1 MNGGRIAMRLTGR
14 ERILTVLRR
23 QEPDVVPHM
32 ELWFSPVVVEKI
44 LPGGSIEDLTE
55 YLDIDG
61 IAYYT
66 VSMEK
71 YEVLDKS
78 KGLIRDKWGVVKR
91 DTGQTTPHPIEA
103 PIKSE
108 KDIDTYMPPDPDDP
122 SIYEPLQR
130 MVKRFKGE
138 RAIVAIIEQPFMRV
152 SEIRGAEDH
161 FMDMIINPNLIHRL
175 NEIVVE
181 HHLKVIKNFVE
192 IGADVI
198 GFGGDLATKDGP
210 MASPRHLEK
219 FGVAALG
226 KLVQFAHGRGLP
238 CILHSDGNIMP
249 IMELLLATGGI
260 DGLHPIDPV
269 AGLDIGVVKEKYG
282 DRVCLI
288 GSIDCGP
295 LMMWGTKE
303 QVRQAVKDNIRKA
316 GKGGGLIAASSH
328 SIQPK
333 ANPENYIEM
342 VRAIRD
348 YGRYPLSLD

>member
-1 MNGGRIAMRLTGR
+1 MQRLSGRD
-14 ERILTVLRR
+14 RILTALRR

-32 ELWFSPVVVEKI
+32 ELWLNPIVAEKI
-44 LPGGSIEDLTE
+44 LPGGSIEELTE

-71 YEVLDKS
+71 YDILDES
-78 KGLIRDKWGVVKR
+78 KGIIRDKWGVIKR

-108 KDIDTYMPPDPDDP
+108 KDLESYDPPDPDDP
-122 SIYEPLQR
+122 SRYEPLKK
-130 MVKRFKGE
+130 MVERFKGE
-138 RAIVAIIEQPFMRV
+138 RAVVAIIEQPFMRV
-152 SEIRGAEDH
+152 NELRGAEDH
-161 FMDMIINPNLIHRL
+161 FIDMITNPDLILQL
-175 NEIVVE
+175 NAIVVE
-181 HHLKVIKNFVE
+181 HHLKALNNFVE
-192 IGADVI
+192 TGADIVC
-198 GFGGDLATKDGP
+198 FSGDYATKDSL
-210 MASPRHLEK
+210 MASPEHLEK
-219 FGVAALG
+219 FGVSPLG
-226 KLVQFAHGRGLP
+226 ELVQFLHSQEIP

-249 IMELLLATGGI
+249 IMEMLLGTSGI

-295 LMMWGTKE
+295 LMNWGTKE
-303 QVRQAVKDNIRKA
+303 QVRQAVKENIKKA

-328 SIQPK
+328 SIQSK
-333 ANPENYIEM
+333 TKPENYVEM
-342 VRAIRD
+342 VKAIRD
-348 YGRYPLSLD
+348 YGEYPLSLD

>member
-1 MNGGRIAMRLTGR
+1 MRLTGR
-14 ERILTVLRR
+14 ERILTALRR

-32 ELWFSPVVVEKI
+32 ELTISPVFVEKI
-44 LPGGSIEDLTE
+44 LPGGSVEDLIE

-66 VSMEK
+66 LSTGSK
-71 YEVLDKS
+71 VLDTSKS
-78 KGLIRDKWGVVKR
+78 IIRDEWGVMKR

-108 KDIDTYMPPDPDDP
+108 KDLDAYMPPDPDNP
-122 SIYEPLQR
+122 SIYEPLR
-130 MVKRFKGE
+130 KMVSRFKGQ
-138 RAIVAIIEQPFMRV
+138 RAIVAMIEQPFMRV

-161 FMDMIINPNLIHRL
+161 FMDMILNPNLILRL
-175 NEIVVE
+175 NDIVVE

-192 IGADVI
+192 TGADI
-198 GFGGDLATKDGP
+198 IAFGGDLATKDGP

-219 FGVAALG
+219 FGIAALT
-226 KLVQFAHGRGLP
+226 KLIQFTHGQGLP

-249 IMELLLATGGI
+249 IMELLLGAGI

-295 LMMWGTKE
+295 LMMWGTKD

-333 ANPENYIEM
+333 AKSENYIEM
-342 VRAIRD
+342 VRAIRE
-348 YGRYPLSLD
+348 YGRYPLSFNG